1 MSTDFLYGGKQI
13 VAGGPF
19 KPSGKNM
26 PVDARTRVE
35 VYADIES
42 IPNPFIGMRITVL
55 ADETNNNKMTDYIV
69 KSLKANA
76 SGFANTV
83 INEVVR
89 YVDYLGVSGGSSG
102 GGSGEGLT
110 SEQARQLQT
119 AYEHSQSDHVQASD
133 IPSLDGYATE
143 TFVTNKIAE
152 ASLSGGSGLTVEQTN
167 QLSVAYTH
175 SQSTHISQN
184 DINNAIN
191 NTLASQGGNIY
202 VGTTK
207 PTDNNIVLWIDTTE
221 SGGSETET
229 KTLQSISATYTQ
241 GSNVVYPSTSINSLK
256 SNLVVKANYSDN
268 SQQTVTDYTLS
279 GTLSEG
285 TSTITVTYK
294 EKTTTFNVTVSA
306 GSGEVI
312 SDNITTDNLLVW
324 LDGENGDNSSTTWND
339 KSGNGNNA
347 TISGFGMNTENSGFY
362 NNALNNKLAT
372 YNSCKVSVPAN
383 VSKTNGYT
391 IEVLL
396 NKNSQA
402 LSGYSISQMPSSGSA
417 NSFFFWDLSSGT
429 LGSSGGLSYNI
440 SNSGLTHLT
449 FVIEGSSTST
459 NNIKLYVNGEF
470 NSEKLYNL
478 NDNNFETITLFNRET
493 TDRAWS
499 GSIYMFRTYSKPLT
513 AEEITVNYNYEN
525 NKGRA

>member
-1 MSTDFLYGGKQI
+1 MAENEFRTISDLVEKTTSLDNDVLLIESSTSTNKITKQNLLKEI
-13 VAGGPF
+13 NS
-19 KPSGKNM
+19 KLNQKY
-26 PVDARTRVE
+26 D
-35 VYADIES
+35 DIELNGNILS
-42 IPNPFIGMRITVL
+42 MKSNGVVKKTITLPNGGQVVEGHTH
-55 ADETNNNKMTDYIV
+55 NNKIILDEITD
-69 KSLKANA
+69 LK
-76 SGFANTV
+76 
-83 INEVVR
+83 INEWDGKAEKDHNHDDI
-89 YVDYLGVSGGSSG
+89 YSKLEHTHSK
-102 GGSGEGLT
+102 
-110 SEQARQLQT
+110 SEINDLPN
-119 AYEHSQSDHVQASD
+119 D
-133 IPSLDGYATE
+133 IATE
-143 TFVTNKIAE
+143 TFVVNKIAE
-152 ASLSGGSGLTVEQTN
+152 ASLSGGSGLTAEQTN

-306 GSGEVI
+306 GSEEVI
-312 SDNITTDNLLVW
+312 SGNITTDNLLVW

-347 TISGFGMNTENSGFY
+347 TISGFGMNAENSGFY
-362 NNALNNKLAT
+362 NNALNNTLAT

-383 VSKTNGYT
+383 VSKTDGYT

-396 NKNSQA
+396 NKSSKVF
-402 LSGYSISQMPSSGSA
+402 SGYCVSQMPSSGSS
-417 NSFFFWDLSSGT
+417 NSFFFWDLSGGT
-429 LGSSGGLSYNI
+429 LGTSGGLSYDI
-440 SNSGLTHLT
+440 SNLGLTHLT
-449 FVIEGSSTST
+449 FVIEGSSAST
-459 NNIKLYVNGEF
+459 NNIKIYVNGEF
-470 NSEKLYNL
+470 NSEKSYNL
-478 NDNNFETITLFNRET
+478 NDNNFETITLFNREAG
-493 TDRAWS
+493 DRAWS
-499 GSIYMFRTYSKPLT
+499 GSIYMFRAYSKPLT
-513 AEEITVNYNYEN
+513 TEEITVNYNYEN